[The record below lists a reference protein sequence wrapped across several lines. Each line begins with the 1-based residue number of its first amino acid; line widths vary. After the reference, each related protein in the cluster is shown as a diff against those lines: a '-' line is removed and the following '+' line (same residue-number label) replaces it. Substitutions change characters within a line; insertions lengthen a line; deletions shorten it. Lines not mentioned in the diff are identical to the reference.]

1 MLPPAPAPPPPSY
14 LFFLSPQ
21 NSDFLRE
28 LVVTI
33 AREGL
38 EDKYGL
44 QLNPGEEQE
53 GPEILGA
60 TLGRVEFSV
69 SGISLTS
76 FQER

>member
-1 MLPPAPAPPPPSY
+1 MLPPAPAPPSY
-14 LFFLSPQ
+14 LLFLSPQ

-44 QLNPGEEQE
+44 QLNPGEE
-53 GPEILGA
+53 
-60 TLGRVEFSV
+60 
-69 SGISLTS
+69 
-76 FQER
+76 

>member
-1 MLPPAPAPPPPSY
+1 
-14 LFFLSPQ
+14 
-21 NSDFLRE
+21 LRE

-53 GPEILGA
+53 GTGMAWVLHW
-60 TLGRVEFSV
+60 
-69 SGISLTS
+69 
-76 FQER
+76 ER

>member
-1 MLPPAPAPPPPSY
+1 MLPPAPPEPSC
-14 LFFLSPQ
+14 LLFLSPQ

-53 GPEILGA
+53 AWVPHLGEVNQCVKWF
-60 TLGRVEFSV
+60 LH
-69 SGISLTS
+69 
-76 FQER
+76 